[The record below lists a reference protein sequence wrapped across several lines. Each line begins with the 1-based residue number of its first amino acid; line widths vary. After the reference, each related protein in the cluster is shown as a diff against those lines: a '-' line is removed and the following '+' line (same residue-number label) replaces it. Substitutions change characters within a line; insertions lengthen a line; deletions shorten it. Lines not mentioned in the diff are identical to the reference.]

1 LILNKQE
8 SFQHQYTDITIQLK
22 PNNVASE
29 IPRESLTISEQTRDA
44 NVRALSTPK
53 VANFLLVSMLSL
65 LVSNINIIFTILFHR
80 EMEQLFRFLKSLVV
94 LLGHFWGTLQR
105 ESSVLIKRCGFFP
118 FRNTSNSKD
127 VIFF

>member
-1 LILNKQE
+1 
-8 SFQHQYTDITIQLK
+8 LK

-44 NVRALSTPK
+44 NVGAVSTLK
-53 VANFLLVSMLSL
+53 VANFLLVSILSL

>member
-1 LILNKQE
+1 
-8 SFQHQYTDITIQLK
+8 
-22 PNNVASE
+22 
-29 IPRESLTISEQTRDA
+29 
-44 NVRALSTPK
+44 
-53 VANFLLVSMLSL
+53 
-65 LVSNINIIFTILFHR
+65 
-80 EMEQLFRFLKSLVV
+80 MEQLFRFLKSLVV